1 MSGDFSMLD
10 LFRSEIETQTA
21 RLAEQLLRL
30 EQDPG
35 DASALEALMRAA
47 HSVKGAG
54 RMVDVEPAVLL
65 AHALEDLFVAMQQG
79 RLPLG
84 AQQTDALL
92 AAVDMLNRIAQEAG
106 QPDWVVTHAQ
116 AFDATLGALH
126 AARQASAAALASVSA
141 AASAP
146 VSAETVPT
154 RAAAIASAPAGESR
168 LADPAMLDLFRIELE
183 AQTRVLSAGLL
194 EIERAPGDSARLE
207 SLMRAAHSLK
217 GAARMV
223 AVQAGVR
230 IAHALEDGF
239 VAAQCGK
246 LILGGAQVDLLLRG
260 VDLLVR
266 LGTAQDIGVWSTAHA
281 AEVEQMAVALSE
293 LANGKLPTTTP
304 AVASATETRPE
315 PVHAVTGPAAAPK
328 TASADNAIRVSAES
342 LNRLMGLAGEVQ
354 VEARWL
360 RPYGDALVQ
369 FKHRH
374 TELISLLDKL
384 RDALETSH
392 VDEYARNLL
401 SDSQHKAA
409 LCRQL
414 LSERLNELDEFDRR
428 SHNLANR
435 LNREVIASRMRPF
448 ADGVHGFPRMV
459 RDLSRALGKQVNLDI
474 RGLSTQVD
482 RDILERIEAPLNHLL
497 RNAIDHGIETPEE
510 RAAAGKAPT
519 ATIRLEAMH
528 SAGMLS
534 LVVEDDG
541 RGMDLAVLRQ
551 KIVQRKLVTA
561 EMAAD
566 LSETE
571 LTDFLFLP
579 GFSTREQVT
588 EISGRG
594 VGLDV
599 VHSVVQEMH
608 GIVHANAQPGKGMR
622 FHLQLPLTLSVM
634 RSLLVEIAGEPY
646 AFPLAQIHRTLKL
659 PRHAIEVME
668 GRQYFTLGNQHI
680 GLVAANQV
688 LGLDGEPPADEEV
701 CVVVLGERL
710 DRFGLVVD
718 RFIGERGLVVHT
730 LDARLGKVKDVSAST
745 ILENGEPCLIIDVDD
760 LLRSI
765 DILIAGGRL
774 DKIRREGEAT
784 KKKAAKRV
792 LVVDDSITVR
802 EVERNMLINRG
813 YDVEVAVDGMDGWN
827 AVRTGEYDLV
837 ISDIDMPRM
846 NGFEF
851 VGLIKN
857 DPQLKTLPV
866 MIVSYK
872 DREEDRRR
880 GLEAGADYYLTKGS
894 FHDETLLDAV
904 TDLIGQA

>member
-10 LFRSEIETQTA
+10 LFRSEIEAQTV
-21 RLAEQLLRL
+21 RLGEQLLRL
-30 EQDPG
+30 EQDPA
-35 DASALEALMRAA
+35 DAAALEALMRAA
-47 HSVKGAG
+47 HSIKGAG
-54 RMVDVEPAVLL
+54 RMVDIEPTVRV
-65 AHALEDLFVAMQQG
+65 AHALEDIFVAAQQG
-79 RLPLG
+79 RLRRG
-84 AQQTDALL
+84 ALPTDALL
-92 AAVDMLNRIAQEAG
+92 AGVDMLNRIAREAD
-106 QPDWVVTHAQ
+106 QPDWSATHAQ
-116 AFDATLGALH
+116 ELDIVLAALTGAH
-126 AARQASAAALASVSA
+126 AAMSAEPAASAAVEAGAPQMPAAVA
-141 AASAP
+141 AAN
-146 VSAETVPT
+146 T
-154 RAAAIASAPAGESR
+154 ASSR
-168 LADPAMLDLFRIELE
+168 CADPAMLDLFRIEIE
-183 AQTRVLSAGLL
+183 AQTRVLSEGLL
-194 EIERAPGDSARLE
+194 EIERAPSDSARLE
-207 SLMRAAHSLK
+207 ALMRAAHSLK

-223 AVQAGVR
+223 EVQAGVR
-230 IAHALEDGF
+230 IAHAMEDGF
-239 VAAQCGK
+239 VAAQRGR
-246 LILGGAQVDLLLRG
+246 LVLGPGHVDLLLRG
-260 VDLLVR
+260 VDALVR
-266 LGTAQDIGVWSTAHA
+266 LGAAADIGAWSVTHA
-281 AEVEQMAVALSE
+281 ADIEQLTEALTALAAGALPSAAAVQQATPAPMSEVCAEP
-293 LANGKLPTTTP
+293 LPTAP
-304 AVASATETRPE
+304 SQ
-315 PVHAVTGPAAAPK
+315 TGKAA
-328 TASADNAIRVSAES
+328 ADNAIRVSAES

-360 RPYGDALVQ
+360 RPYGDGLVQ

-384 RDALETSH
+384 RDALEISH
-392 VDEYARNLL
+392 IDEYARNLL
-401 SDSQHKAA
+401 SDAQHKAA

-414 LSERLNELDEFDRR
+414 ISERLNELDEFDRR

-459 RDLSRALGKQVNLDI
+459 RDVARALGKQVHLDI
-474 RGLSTQVD
+474 RGLGTQVD
-482 RDILERIEAPLNHLL
+482 RDILERIEAPLNHLV
-497 RNAIDHGIETPEE
+497 RNAIDHGIEMPAE
-510 RAAAGKAPT
+510 RSAAGKPAT
-519 ATIRLEAMH
+519 AIIRLEAMH

-534 LVVEDDG
+534 IVVEDDG

-566 LSETE
+566 LTE
-571 LTDFLFLP
+571 NELMDFLFLP

-608 GIVHANAQPGKGMR
+608 GIVHASAQPGKGMR

-688 LGLDGEPPADEEV
+688 LSLEGEPPADEEV
-701 CVVVLGERL
+701 CIVVLGERL
-710 DRFGLVVD
+710 DRYGLVVD

-730 LDARLGKVKDVSAST
+730 LDARLGKVKDVSAAT
-745 ILENGEPCLIIDVDD
+745 ILENGEPCLIIDVED

-774 DKIRREGEAT
+774 DKIRREGEVS
-784 KKKAAKRV
+784 KKKATKRV

-802 EVERNMLINRG
+802 EVERNMLVNRG

-827 AVRTGEYDLV
+827 AVRTGVYDLV

-857 DPQLKTLPV
+857 DPHLKAMPV

-904 TDLIGQA
+904 TDLIGPA